1 MIVCLFKVML
11 FISITKPS
19 DLILIAIITYEINV
33 KTIFETKI
41 ND

>member
-1 MIVCLFKVML
+1 MFSESDVVHIY
-11 FISITKPS
+11 IYNKPS
-19 DLILIAIITYEINV
+19 YLILIAIITYEINV